1 MQASSVNKLPNKK
14 DNKINFT
21 IDKENK
27 QKRTMY
33 ILGLMIIVFAA
44 LYLTVGVNMDHLDY
58 AMKQRI
64 PRLMAIVL
72 TGGCIAFSSMIFQ
85 TITNNNILT
94 PSVLGLDSLYIL
106 VQTIIVFMLGV
117 DSKFITSK
125 NYNFVL
131 CVMVM
136 VIASFILY
144 KKLFERSGNNI
155 FFLLLVGMI
164 FGTLFKS
171 ISTFMQVVIDP
182 NEYAALQNNLHAS
195 FSNVNTD
202 IILIAVIMLI
212 AMIPFIYDDLKYLD
226 VLGLGK
232 DHAINLGVDYD
243 KVVKKMIVVV
253 SILVSISTALV
264 GPITFLGLLV
274 VNITRQLLKTYKHS
288 YLITSSTLISVFTLV
303 FGQFLVERVFSF
315 STTLSVIINFVGG
328 VYFIYLLLKESKV

>member
-1 MQASSVNKLPNKK
+1 MQVSVNKLPSKNNKK
-14 DNKINFT
+14 DDFYKI
-21 IDKENK
+21 KENK
-27 QKRTMY
+27 QKK
-33 ILGLMIIVFAA
+33 ILYMIGFMIIAFST
-44 LYLTVGVNMDHLDY
+44 LYLMVGVNMSHLDY
-58 AMKQRI
+58 AMKQRM
-64 PRLMAIVL
+64 PRLIAMVL

-94 PSVLGLDSLYIL
+94 PSVLGLDSLYVL
-106 VQTIIVFMLGV
+106 VQTMIVFLLGV
-117 DSKFITSK
+117 DSKFIVSK

-131 CVMVM
+131 CVAVM
-136 VIASFILY
+136 VIASVLLY
-144 KKLFERSGNNI
+144 KKLFEKSENNI

-182 NEYAALQNNLHAS
+182 NEYQALQNNLHAS
-195 FSNVNTD
+195 FTNVNTD
-202 IILIAVIMLI
+202 ILLIAFIMIIVI
-212 AMIPFIYDDLKYLD
+212 IPFIYDDMKYLD
-226 VLGLGK
+226 AIGLGK

-274 VNITRQLLKTYKHS
+274 VNITRQLLSTYKHS
-288 YLITSSTLISVFTLV
+288 YLIVASTLISVVTLV
-303 FGQFLVERVFSF
+303 GGQFLVERVFSF

-328 VYFIYLLLKESKV
+328 VYFIHLLLKESRN